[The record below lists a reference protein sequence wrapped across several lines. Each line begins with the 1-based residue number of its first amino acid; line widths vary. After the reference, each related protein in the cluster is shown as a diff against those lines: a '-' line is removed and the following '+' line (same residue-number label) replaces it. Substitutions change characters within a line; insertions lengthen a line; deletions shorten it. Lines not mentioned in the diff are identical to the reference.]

1 MENLVPILSTM
12 FIDGKPEILS
22 TFAYVYQ
29 ALGIVSNEEDEF
41 RRVPLVL

>member
-1 MENLVPILSTM
+1 MANHLPIEHDVAI
-12 FIDGKPEILS
+12 IDGNQKLS

-41 RRVPLVL
+41 RKVPLVL